1 MNIRKVNIK
10 DFDDILN
17 LSLQLED
24 TEAKFDDNLIE
35 QCYATSRGKECL
47 RKRIHNKKNICYVV
61 TNENDKVIAFIDGN
75 IPDDEWWYKD
85 TVAYLNHICV
95 DKYYRNQGIAK
106 MLLNKFEMT
115 AVEKGARQI
124 RLLAFPQNKPA
135 ISFYTKNGFAEYSA
149 YYNKKLN

>member
-1 MNIRKVNIK
+1 MNIRKVDMK

-17 LSLQLED
+17 LQLQLED
-24 TEAKFDDNLIE
+24 TEMKFDYNLKE
-35 QCYATSRGKECL
+35 KFYETAKGKEKL
-47 RKRIHNKKNICYVV
+47 KNRIDNEKNIFYVV

-95 DKYYRNQGIAK
+95 DNCYRNRGIAR
-106 MLLNKFEMT
+106 MLLNKFETT
-115 AVEKGARQI
+115 AVEKGAKYV

-135 ISFYTKNGFAEYSA
+135 IFFYQKDGFTEYSV
-149 YYNKKLN
+149 YYNKKLD